1 MRKISFVFWA
11 VFIAAMLMF
20 AGCTKTEELTLEEIE
35 NAETNGIEELLK
47 MTEYRPWEGQKFAPG
62 KSGGTWKDSTT
73 ADPKTFNIIVADGDG
88 ETNALLS
95 FLSDYLID
103 YDYSIKDWKPHI
115 AAPRIEVHEDKG
127 TMDVFFTLRD
137 DLYWSYYG
145 SDKKIKVTSDDAVF
159 WYDEIEGEEQLH
171 LSAYTGQ
178 FLGMEDGTIKHVD
191 IEKIDDLTFV
201 YHFPRIIAEPLLHC
215 NGSFGP
221 MHVFKPVKDKE
232 GVEGLKKMFSVS
244 ADPKTIPSMGRYFL
258 VEYTAGQRLVY
269 KKNNDYWKKDSNG
282 NTIPYPDEMLVS
294 IVPDKNTQYL
304 MFKEG
309 SQEDYTP
316 RTEEISE
323 LVRKQEDKYTIYNNG
338 GAYGASFWTFNEN
351 PINKDKPFYEWFT
364 CTEFRQAMSCLLNR
378 ERIISQVY
386 NGLAEPCLYL
396 FPKPNAFYNE
406 NITLQYLFDHQKA
419 TELLAKAGMKK
430 GADGILRDK
439 NGTAVEFDLTITAES
454 SVSSDISSIIVDEC
468 QKEGI
473 KINVRTTD
481 FQKLVEQMT
490 STYDWQSLFISLG
503 TAIFPTQGSN
513 VWPSNTPLHI
523 WYPMQPSPAT
533 EWEARIDY
541 LYNEGSCTIDHD
553 KAKKIW
559 DEYQSIILEQCPLI
573 YLMRPI
579 NFYALNNRWDQ
590 TNLYYDPM
598 GGATTDYVY
607 LKQ

>member
-1 MRKISFVFWA
+1 MLIVA
-11 VFIAAMLMF
+11 VLLLS
-20 AGCTKTEELTLEEIE
+20 GCKKTEELSLEEIE
-35 NAETNGIEELLK
+35 NYGTDSVAELLEK
-47 MTEYRPWEGQKFAPG
+47 TKYRPWEGQKFAPG
-62 KSGGTWKDSTT
+62 KSGGTWKDSITS
-73 ADPKTFNIIVADGDG
+73 DPKTFNLIVADGDG
-88 ETNALLS
+88 ETNALLN
-95 FLSDYLID
+95 FLTDYLID
-103 YDYSIKDWKPHI
+103 YNYTTKEWEPHI
-115 AAPRIEVHEDKG
+115 AAPRVEVHEADG

-137 DLYWSYYG
+137 DLYWTYYG

-159 WYDEIEGEEQLH
+159 WYDEIDGEEQLH

-178 FLGMEDGTIKHVD
+178 FLAMEDGTIKHVD

-201 YHFPRIIAEPLLHC
+201 YHFPRITAEPLLHC

-232 GVEGLKKMFSVS
+232 GVEGLKKIFSVS
-244 ADPKTIPSMGRYFL
+244 ADPKTIPSMGKYYL
-258 VEYTAGQRLVY
+258 VEYTSGQRLVY
-269 KKNNDYWKKDSNG
+269 KKNPYYWEKDANG
-282 NTIPYPDEMLVS
+282 TVIPYPDEMIMS
-294 IVPDKNTQYL
+294 IVPDKNTQFL

-309 SQEDYTP
+309 SQEDYNP
-316 RTEEISE
+316 KTEEISE
-323 LVRKQEDKYTIYNNG
+323 LVKKQGDKYTIYNNG
-338 GAYGASFWTFNEN
+338 GTNGASLWTFNEN
-351 PINKDKPFYEWFT
+351 PINKDKPYYEWFT
-364 CTEFRQAMSCLLNR
+364 CKEFRQAMSCLLNR

-406 NITLQYLFDHQKA
+406 EITLKYVFDLKKA
-419 TELLAKAGMKK
+419 EELLAKAGMKK
-430 GADGILRDK
+430 DKTGVLRDK
-439 NGTAVEFDLTITAES
+439 NGTPVEFDLTVTAES
-454 SVSSDISSIIVDEC
+454 PVASDIASIIVDEA
-468 QKEGI
+468 QKVGM

-503 TAIFPTQGSN
+503 TSIFPSQGSN

-541 LYNEGSCTIDHD
+541 LYNEGCCTIDHD

-579 NFYALNNRWDQ
+579 SFYALSNRWDQ

-607 LKQ
+607 LK

>member
-1 MRKISFVFWA
+1 MRKISILLIVA
-11 VFIAAMLMF
+11 VLLLS
-20 AGCTKTEELTLEEIE
+20 GCKKTEELSLEEIE
-35 NAETNGIEELLK
+35 NYGTDSVAELLEK
-47 MTEYRPWEGQKFAPG
+47 TKYRPWEGQKFAPG
-62 KSGGTWKDSTT
+62 KSGGTWKDSITS
-73 ADPKTFNIIVADGDG
+73 DPKTFNLIVADGDG
-88 ETNALLS
+88 ETNALLN
-95 FLSDYLID
+95 FLTDYLID
-103 YDYSIKDWKPHI
+103 YNYTTKEWEPHI
-115 AAPRIEVHEDKG
+115 AAPRVEVHEADG

-137 DLYWSYYG
+137 DLYWTYYG

-159 WYDEIEGEEQLH
+159 WYDEIDGEEQLH

-178 FLGMEDGTIKHVD
+178 FLAMEDGTIKHVD

-201 YHFPRIIAEPLLHC
+201 YHFPRITAEPLLHC

-232 GVEGLKKMFSVS
+232 GVEGLKKIFSVS
-244 ADPKTIPSMGRYFL
+244 ADPKTIPSMGKYYL
-258 VEYTAGQRLVY
+258 VEYTSGQRLVY
-269 KKNNDYWKKDSNG
+269 KKNPYYWEKDANG
-282 NTIPYPDEMLVS
+282 TVIPYPDEMIMS
-294 IVPDKNTQYL
+294 IVPDKNTQFL

-316 RTEEISE
+316 KTEEISE
-323 LVRKQEDKYTIYNNG
+323 LVKKQGDKYTIYNNG
-338 GAYGASFWTFNEN
+338 GTNGASLWTFNEN
-351 PINKDKPFYEWFT
+351 PINKDKPYYEWFT
-364 CTEFRQAMSCLLNR
+364 CKEFRQAMSCLLNR

-406 NITLQYLFDHQKA
+406 EITLKYVFDLKKA
-419 TELLAKAGMKK
+419 EELLAKAGMKK
-430 GADGILRDK
+430 DKTGVLRDK
-439 NGTAVEFDLTITAES
+439 NGTPVEFDLTVTAES
-454 SVSSDISSIIVDEC
+454 PVASDIASIIVDEA
-468 QKEGI
+468 QKVGM

-503 TAIFPTQGSN
+503 TSIFPSQGSN

-541 LYNEGSCTIDHD
+541 LYNEGCCTIDHD

-579 NFYALNNRWDQ
+579 SFYALSNRWDQ

-607 LKQ
+607 LK

>member
-1 MRKISFVFWA
+1 MRKISILLIVA
-11 VFIAAMLMF
+11 VLLLS
-20 AGCTKTEELTLEEIE
+20 GCKKTEELSLEEIE
-35 NAETNGIEELLK
+35 NYGTDSVAELLEK
-47 MTEYRPWEGQKFAPG
+47 TKYRPWEGQKFAPG
-62 KSGGTWKDSTT
+62 KSGGTWKDSITS
-73 ADPKTFNIIVADGDG
+73 DPKTFNLIVADGDG
-88 ETNALLS
+88 ETNALLN
-95 FLSDYLID
+95 FLTDYLID
-103 YDYSIKDWKPHI
+103 YNYTTKEWEPHI
-115 AAPRIEVHEDKG
+115 ATPRVEVHEADG

-137 DLYWSYYG
+137 DLYWTYYG

-159 WYDEIEGEEQLH
+159 WYDEIDGEEQLH

-178 FLGMEDGTIKHVD
+178 FLAMEDGTIKHVD

-201 YHFPRIIAEPLLHC
+201 YHFPRITAEPLLHC

-232 GVEGLKKMFSVS
+232 GVEGLKKIFSVS
-244 ADPKTIPSMGRYFL
+244 ADPKTIPSMGKYYL
-258 VEYTAGQRLVY
+258 VEYTSGQRLVY
-269 KKNNDYWKKDSNG
+269 KKNPYYWEKDANG
-282 NTIPYPDEMLVS
+282 TVIPYPDEMIMS
-294 IVPDKNTQYL
+294 IVPDKNTQFL

-309 SQEDYTP
+309 SQEDYNP
-316 RTEEISE
+316 KTEEISE
-323 LVRKQEDKYTIYNNG
+323 LVKKQGDKYTIYKNG
-338 GAYGASFWTFNEN
+338 GTNGASLWTFNEN
-351 PINKDKPFYEWFT
+351 PINKDKPYYEWFT
-364 CTEFRQAMSCLLNR
+364 CKEFRQAMSCLLNR

-406 NITLQYLFDHQKA
+406 EITLKYVFDLKKA
-419 TELLAKAGMKK
+419 EELLAKAGMKK
-430 GADGILRDK
+430 DKTGVLRDK
-439 NGTAVEFDLTITAES
+439 NGTPVEFDLTVTAES
-454 SVSSDISSIIVDEC
+454 PVASDIASIIVDEA
-468 QKEGI
+468 QKVGM

-503 TAIFPTQGSN
+503 TSIFPSQGSN

-541 LYNEGSCTIDHD
+541 LYNEGCCTIDHD

-579 NFYALNNRWDQ
+579 SFYALSNRWDQ

-607 LKQ
+607 LK

>member
-1 MRKISFVFWA
+1 MLIVA
-11 VFIAAMLMF
+11 VLLLS
-20 AGCTKTEELTLEEIE
+20 GCKKTEELTLEEIE
-35 NAETNGIEELLK
+35 NYGTDSVAELLEK
-47 MTEYRPWEGQKFAPG
+47 TKYRPWEGQKFAPG
-62 KSGGTWKDSTT
+62 KSGGTWKDSITS
-73 ADPKTFNIIVADGDG
+73 DPKTFNLIVADGDG
-88 ETNALLS
+88 ETNALLN
-95 FLSDYLID
+95 FLTDYLID
-103 YDYSIKDWKPHI
+103 YNYTTKEWEPHI
-115 AAPRIEVHEDKG
+115 AAPRVEVHEADG

-137 DLYWSYYG
+137 DLYWTYYG

-159 WYDEIEGEEQLH
+159 WYDEIDGEEQLH

-178 FLGMEDGTIKHVD
+178 FLAMEDGTIKHVD

-201 YHFPRIIAEPLLHC
+201 YHFPRITAEPLLHC

-232 GVEGLKKMFSVS
+232 GVEGLKKIFSVS
-244 ADPKTIPSMGRYFL
+244 ADPKTIPSMGKYYL
-258 VEYTAGQRLVY
+258 VEYTSGQRLVY
-269 KKNNDYWKKDSNG
+269 KKNPYYWEKDANG
-282 NTIPYPDEMLVS
+282 AVIPYPDEMIMS
-294 IVPDKNTQYL
+294 IVPDKNTQFL

-316 RTEEISE
+316 KTEEISE
-323 LVRKQEDKYTIYNNG
+323 LVKKQGDKYTIYNNG
-338 GAYGASFWTFNEN
+338 GTNGASLWTFNEN
-351 PINKDKPFYEWFT
+351 PINKDKPYYEWFT
-364 CTEFRQAMSCLLNR
+364 CKEFRQAMSCLLNR

-406 NITLQYLFDHQKA
+406 EITLKYVFDLKKA
-419 TELLAKAGMKK
+419 EELLAKAGMKK
-430 GADGILRDK
+430 DKTGVLRDK
-439 NGTAVEFDLTITAES
+439 NGTPVEFDLTVTAES
-454 SVSSDISSIIVDEC
+454 PVASDIASIIVDEA
-468 QKEGI
+468 QKVGM

-503 TAIFPTQGSN
+503 TSIFPSQGSN

-541 LYNEGSCTIDHD
+541 LYNEGCCTIDHD

-579 NFYALNNRWDQ
+579 SFYALSNRWDQ

-607 LKQ
+607 LK

>member
-1 MRKISFVFWA
+1 MIVA
-11 VFIAAMLMF
+11 VLLLS
-20 AGCTKTEELTLEEIE
+20 GCKKTEELSLEEIE
-35 NAETNGIEELLK
+35 NYGTDSVAELLEK
-47 MTEYRPWEGQKFAPG
+47 TKYRPWEGQKFAPG
-62 KSGGTWKDSTT
+62 KSGGTWKDSITS
-73 ADPKTFNIIVADGDG
+73 DPKTFNLIVADGDG
-88 ETNALLS
+88 ETNALLN
-95 FLSDYLID
+95 FLTDYLID
-103 YDYSIKDWKPHI
+103 YNYTTKEWEPHI
-115 AAPRIEVHEDKG
+115 AAPRVEVHEADG

-137 DLYWSYYG
+137 DLYWTYYG

-159 WYDEIEGEEQLH
+159 WYDEIDGEEQLH

-178 FLGMEDGTIKHVD
+178 FLAMEDGTIKHVD

-201 YHFPRIIAEPLLHC
+201 YHFPRITAEPLLHC

-232 GVEGLKKMFSVS
+232 GVEGLKKIFSVS
-244 ADPKTIPSMGRYFL
+244 ADPKTIPSMGKYYL
-258 VEYTAGQRLVY
+258 VEYTSGQRLVY
-269 KKNNDYWKKDSNG
+269 KKNPYYWEKDANG
-282 NTIPYPDEMLVS
+282 TVIPYPDEMIMS
-294 IVPDKNTQYL
+294 IVPDKNTQFL

-309 SQEDYTP
+309 SQEDYNP
-316 RTEEISE
+316 KTEEISE
-323 LVRKQEDKYTIYNNG
+323 LVKKQGDKYTIYNNG
-338 GAYGASFWTFNEN
+338 GTNGASLWTFNEN
-351 PINKDKPFYEWFT
+351 PINKDKPYYEWFT
-364 CTEFRQAMSCLLNR
+364 CKEFRQAMSCLLNR

-406 NITLQYLFDHQKA
+406 EITLKYVFDLKKA
-419 TELLAKAGMKK
+419 EELLAKAGMKK
-430 GADGILRDK
+430 DKTGVLRDK
-439 NGTAVEFDLTITAES
+439 NGTPVEFDLTVTAES
-454 SVSSDISSIIVDEC
+454 PVASDIASIIVDEA
-468 QKEGI
+468 QKVGM

-503 TAIFPTQGSN
+503 TSIFPSQGSN

-541 LYNEGSCTIDHD
+541 LYNEGCCTIDHD

-579 NFYALNNRWDQ
+579 SFYALSNRWDQ

-607 LKQ
+607 LK

>member
-1 MRKISFVFWA
+1 MRKISILLIVA
-11 VFIAAMLMF
+11 VLLLS
-20 AGCTKTEELTLEEIE
+20 GCKKTEELTLEEIE
-35 NAETNGIEELLK
+35 NYGTDSVAELLEK
-47 MTEYRPWEGQKFAPG
+47 TKYRPWEGQKFAPG
-62 KSGGTWKDSTT
+62 KSGGTWKDSITS
-73 ADPKTFNIIVADGDG
+73 DPKTFNLIVADGDG
-88 ETNALLS
+88 ETNALLN
-95 FLSDYLID
+95 FLTDYLID
-103 YDYSIKDWKPHI
+103 YNYTTKEWEPHI
-115 AAPRIEVHEDKG
+115 AAPRVEVHEADG

-137 DLYWSYYG
+137 DLYWTYYG

-159 WYDEIEGEEQLH
+159 WYDEIDGEEQLH

-178 FLGMEDGTIKHVD
+178 FLAMEDGTIKHVD

-201 YHFPRIIAEPLLHC
+201 YHFPRITAEPLLHC

-232 GVEGLKKMFSVS
+232 GVEGLKKIFSVS
-244 ADPKTIPSMGRYFL
+244 ADPKTIPSMGKYYL
-258 VEYTAGQRLVY
+258 VEYTSGQRLVY
-269 KKNNDYWKKDSNG
+269 KKNPYYWEKDANG
-282 NTIPYPDEMLVS
+282 AVIPYPDEMIMS
-294 IVPDKNTQYL
+294 IVPDKNTQFL

-316 RTEEISE
+316 KTEEISE
-323 LVRKQEDKYTIYNNG
+323 LVKKQGDKYTIYNNG
-338 GAYGASFWTFNEN
+338 GTNGASLWTFNEN
-351 PINKDKPFYEWFT
+351 PINKDKPYYEWFT
-364 CTEFRQAMSCLLNR
+364 CKEFRQAMSCLLNR

-406 NITLQYLFDHQKA
+406 EITLKYVFDLKKA
-419 TELLAKAGMKK
+419 EELLAKAGMKK
-430 GADGILRDK
+430 DKTGVLRDK
-439 NGTAVEFDLTITAES
+439 NGTPVEFDLTVTAES
-454 SVSSDISSIIVDEC
+454 PVASDIASIIVDEA
-468 QKEGI
+468 QKVGM

-503 TAIFPTQGSN
+503 TSIFPSQGSN

-541 LYNEGSCTIDHD
+541 LYNEGCCTIDHD

-579 NFYALNNRWDQ
+579 SFYALSNRWDQ

-607 LKQ
+607 LK

>member
-1 MRKISFVFWA
+1 MIVA
-11 VFIAAMLMF
+11 VLLLS
-20 AGCTKTEELTLEEIE
+20 GCTKQEELTLEEIE
-35 NAETNGIEELLK
+35 NYGTDSVAELLEK
-47 MTEYRPWEGQKFAPG
+47 TKYRPWEGQKFAPG
-62 KSGGTWKDSTT
+62 KSGGTWKDSITS
-73 ADPKTFNIIVADGDG
+73 DPKTFNLIVADGDG
-88 ETNALLS
+88 ETNALLN
-95 FLSDYLID
+95 FLTDYLID
-103 YDYSIKDWKPHI
+103 YNYTTKEWEPHI
-115 AAPRIEVHEDKG
+115 AAPRVEVHEADG

-137 DLYWSYYG
+137 DLYWTYYG

-159 WYDEIEGEEQLH
+159 WYDEIDGEEQLH

-178 FLGMEDGTIKHVD
+178 FLAMEDGTIKHVD

-201 YHFPRIIAEPLLHC
+201 YHFPRITAEPLLHC

-232 GVEGLKKMFSVS
+232 GVEGLKKIFSVS
-244 ADPKTIPSMGRYFL
+244 ADPKTIPSMGKYYL
-258 VEYTAGQRLVY
+258 VEYTSGQRLVY
-269 KKNNDYWKKDSNG
+269 KKNPYYWEKDANG
-282 NTIPYPDEMLVS
+282 TVIPYPDEMIMS
-294 IVPDKNTQYL
+294 IVPDKNTQFL

-309 SQEDYTP
+309 SQEDYNP
-316 RTEEISE
+316 KTEEISE
-323 LVRKQEDKYTIYNNG
+323 LVKKQGDKYTIYNNG
-338 GAYGASFWTFNEN
+338 GTNGASLWTFNEN
-351 PINKDKPFYEWFT
+351 PINKDKPYYEWFT
-364 CTEFRQAMSCLLNR
+364 CKEFRQAMSCLLNR

-406 NITLQYLFDHQKA
+406 EITLKYVFDLKKA
-419 TELLAKAGMKK
+419 EELLAKAGMKK
-430 GADGILRDK
+430 DKTGVLRDK
-439 NGTAVEFDLTITAES
+439 NGTAVEFDLTVTAES
-454 SVSSDISSIIVDEC
+454 PVASDIASIIVDEA
-468 QKEGI
+468 QKVGM

-503 TAIFPTQGSN
+503 TSIFPSQGSN

-541 LYNEGSCTIDHD
+541 LYNEGCCTIDHD

-579 NFYALNNRWDQ
+579 SFYALSNRWDQ

-607 LKQ
+607 LK

>member
-1 MRKISFVFWA
+1 MRKISILLIVA
-11 VFIAAMLMF
+11 VLLLS
-20 AGCTKTEELTLEEIE
+20 GCKKTEELSLEEIE
-35 NAETNGIEELLK
+35 NYGTDSVAELLEK
-47 MTEYRPWEGQKFAPG
+47 TKYRPWEGQKFAPG
-62 KSGGTWKDSTT
+62 KSGGTWKDSITS
-73 ADPKTFNIIVADGDG
+73 DPKTFNLIVADGDG
-88 ETNALLS
+88 ETNALLN
-95 FLSDYLID
+95 FLTDYLID
-103 YDYSIKDWKPHI
+103 YNYTTKEWEPHI
-115 AAPRIEVHEDKG
+115 AAPRVEVHEADG

-137 DLYWSYYG
+137 DLYWTYYG

-159 WYDEIEGEEQLH
+159 WYDEIDGEEQLH

-178 FLGMEDGTIKHVD
+178 FLAMEDGTIKHVD

-201 YHFPRIIAEPLLHC
+201 YHFPRITAEPLLHC

-232 GVEGLKKMFSVS
+232 GVEGLKKIFSVS
-244 ADPKTIPSMGRYFL
+244 ADPKTIPSMGKYYL
-258 VEYTAGQRLVY
+258 VEYTSGQRLVY
-269 KKNNDYWKKDSNG
+269 KKNPYYWEKDANG
-282 NTIPYPDEMLVS
+282 TVIPYPDEMIMS
-294 IVPDKNTQYL
+294 IVPDKNTQFL

-309 SQEDYTP
+309 SQEDYNP
-316 RTEEISE
+316 KTEEISE
-323 LVRKQEDKYTIYNNG
+323 LVKKQGDKYTIYNNG
-338 GAYGASFWTFNEN
+338 GTNGASLWTFNEN
-351 PINKDKPFYEWFT
+351 PINKDKPYYEWFT
-364 CTEFRQAMSCLLNR
+364 CKEFRQAMSCLLNR

-406 NITLQYLFDHQKA
+406 EITLKYVFDLKKA
-419 TELLAKAGMKK
+419 EELLAKAGMKK
-430 GADGILRDK
+430 DKTGVLRDK
-439 NGTAVEFDLTITAES
+439 NGTPVEFDLTVTAES
-454 SVSSDISSIIVDEC
+454 PVASDIASIIVDEA
-468 QKEGI
+468 QKVGM

-503 TAIFPTQGSN
+503 TSIFPSQGSN

-541 LYNEGSCTIDHD
+541 LYNEGCCTIDHD

-579 NFYALNNRWDQ
+579 SFYALSNRWDQ

-607 LKQ
+607 LK

>member
-1 MRKISFVFWA
+1 MIVA
-11 VFIAAMLMF
+11 VLLLSS
-20 AGCTKTEELTLEEIE
+20 CTKQEELTLEEIE
-35 NAETNGIEELLK
+35 NYGTDSVAELLEK
-47 MTEYRPWEGQKFAPG
+47 TKYRPWEGQKFAPG
-62 KSGGTWKDSTT
+62 KSGGTWKDSITS
-73 ADPKTFNIIVADGDG
+73 DPKTFNLIVADGDG
-88 ETNALLS
+88 ETNALLN
-95 FLSDYLID
+95 FLTDYLID
-103 YDYSIKDWKPHI
+103 YNYTTKEWEPHI
-115 AAPRIEVHEDKG
+115 AAPRVEVHEADG

-137 DLYWSYYG
+137 DLYWTYYG

-159 WYDEIEGEEQLH
+159 WYDEIDGEEQLH

-178 FLGMEDGTIKHVD
+178 FLAMEDGTIKHVD

-201 YHFPRIIAEPLLHC
+201 YHFPRITAEPLLHC

-232 GVEGLKKMFSVS
+232 GVEGLKKIFSVS
-244 ADPKTIPSMGRYFL
+244 ADPKTIPSMGKYYL
-258 VEYTAGQRLVY
+258 VEYTSGQRLVY
-269 KKNNDYWKKDSNG
+269 KKNPYYWEKDANG
-282 NTIPYPDEMLVS
+282 TVIPYPDEMIMS
-294 IVPDKNTQYL
+294 IVPDKNTQFL

-309 SQEDYTP
+309 SQEDYNP
-316 RTEEISE
+316 KTEEISE
-323 LVRKQEDKYTIYNNG
+323 LVKKQGDKYTIYNNG
-338 GAYGASFWTFNEN
+338 GTNGASLWTFNEN
-351 PINKDKPFYEWFT
+351 PINKDKPYYEWFT
-364 CTEFRQAMSCLLNR
+364 CKEFRQAMSCLLNR

-406 NITLQYLFDHQKA
+406 EITLKYVFDLKKA
-419 TELLAKAGMKK
+419 EELLAKAGMKK
-430 GADGILRDK
+430 DKTGVLRDK
-439 NGTAVEFDLTITAES
+439 NGTAVEFDLTVTAES
-454 SVSSDISSIIVDEC
+454 PVASDIASIIVDEA
-468 QKEGI
+468 QKVGM

-503 TAIFPTQGSN
+503 TSIFPSQGSN

-541 LYNEGSCTIDHD
+541 LYNEGCCTIDHD

-579 NFYALNNRWDQ
+579 SFYALSNRWDQ

-607 LKQ
+607 LK

>member
-1 MRKISFVFWA
+1 MRKISILLIVA
-11 VFIAAMLMF
+11 VLLLS
-20 AGCTKTEELTLEEIE
+20 GCKKTEELTLEEIE
-35 NAETNGIEELLK
+35 NYGTDSVAELLEK
-47 MTEYRPWEGQKFAPG
+47 TKYRPWEGQKFAPG
-62 KSGGTWKDSTT
+62 KSGGTWKDSITS
-73 ADPKTFNIIVADGDG
+73 DPKTFNLIVADGDG
-88 ETNALLS
+88 ETNALLN
-95 FLSDYLID
+95 FLTDYLID
-103 YDYSIKDWKPHI
+103 YNYTTKEWEPHI
-115 AAPRIEVHEDKG
+115 AAPRVEVHEADG

-137 DLYWSYYG
+137 DLYWTYYG

-159 WYDEIEGEEQLH
+159 WYDEIDGEEQLH

-178 FLGMEDGTIKHVD
+178 FLAMEDGTIKHVD

-201 YHFPRIIAEPLLHC
+201 YHFPRITAEPLLHC

-232 GVEGLKKMFSVS
+232 GVEGLKKIFSVS
-244 ADPKTIPSMGRYFL
+244 ADPKTIPSMGKYYL
-258 VEYTAGQRLVY
+258 VEYTSGQRLVY
-269 KKNNDYWKKDSNG
+269 KKNPYYWEKDANG
-282 NTIPYPDEMLVS
+282 TVIPYPDEMIMS
-294 IVPDKNTQYL
+294 IVPDKNTQFL

-309 SQEDYTP
+309 SQEDYNP
-316 RTEEISE
+316 KTEEISE
-323 LVRKQEDKYTIYNNG
+323 LVKKQGDKYTIYNNG
-338 GAYGASFWTFNEN
+338 GTNGASLWTFNEN
-351 PINKDKPFYEWFT
+351 PINKDKPYYEWFT
-364 CTEFRQAMSCLLNR
+364 CKEFRQAMSCLLNR

-406 NITLQYLFDHQKA
+406 EITLKYVFDLKKA
-419 TELLAKAGMKK
+419 EELLAKAGMKK
-430 GADGILRDK
+430 DKTGVLRDK
-439 NGTAVEFDLTITAES
+439 NGTPVEFDLTVTAES
-454 SVSSDISSIIVDEC
+454 PVASDIASIIVDEA
-468 QKEGI
+468 QKVGM

-503 TAIFPTQGSN
+503 TSIFPSQGSN

-541 LYNEGSCTIDHD
+541 LYNEGCCTIDHD

-579 NFYALNNRWDQ
+579 SFYALSNRWDQ

-607 LKQ
+607 LK

>member
-1 MRKISFVFWA
+1 MRKISLVFGFIFVAA
-11 VFIAAMLMF
+11 VLLLS
-20 AGCTKTEELTLEEIE
+20 GCNKQEELSLEEIE
-35 NAETNGIEELLK
+35 NYGTSGVAELLEK
-47 MTEYRPWEGQKFAPG
+47 TKYRPWEGQKFAAG
-62 KSGGTWKDSTT
+62 KSGGTWKDSITS
-73 ADPKTFNIIVADGDG
+73 DPKTFNLIVADGDG
-88 ETNALLS
+88 ETTALLN
-95 FLSDYLID
+95 FLTDYLID
-103 YDYSIKDWKPHI
+103 YNHATKEWEPHI
-115 AAPRIEVHEDKG
+115 ASARIEVYEDSD

-137 DLYWSYYG
+137 DLYWTYYG

-201 YHFPRIIAEPLLHC
+201 YHFPRIVADPLLHC

-232 GVEGLKKMFSVS
+232 GVEGLKKIFSVS
-244 ADPKTIPSMGRYFL
+244 ADPKTIPSMGKYYL
-258 VEYTAGQRLVY
+258 VEYTSGQRLVY
-269 KKNNDYWKKDSNG
+269 KKNPYYWEKDDNG
-282 NTIPYPDEMLVS
+282 AVIPYPDEMIMS
-294 IVPDKNTQYL
+294 IVPDKNTQFL

-309 SQEDYTP
+309 SQEDYNP
-316 RTEEISE
+316 KTEEISE
-323 LVRKQEDKYTIYNNG
+323 LVKKQGDKYTIYNNG
-338 GAYGASFWTFNEN
+338 GTNGASLWTFNEN
-351 PINKDKPFYEWFT
+351 PINKDKPYYEWFI
-364 CTEFRQAMSCLLNR
+364 CKEFRQAMSCLLNR
-378 ERIISQVY
+378 DRIISQVY

-406 NITLQYLFDHQKA
+406 EITLKYLFDLKKA
-419 TELLAKAGMKK
+419 EELLAKAGMKK
-430 GADGILRDK
+430 DSSGVLRDK

-454 SVSSDISSIIVDEC
+454 TVSSDIASIIVDEA
-468 QKEGI
+468 QKVGI

-481 FQKLVEQMT
+481 FQKLVEQLS

-503 TAIFPTQGSN
+503 TAIFPSQGSN
-513 VWPSNTPLHI
+513 VWPSNTPLHL

-541 LYNEGSCTIDHD
+541 LYNEGCCTIDHD

-579 NFYALNNRWDQ
+579 SFYALNNRWEQ

-598 GGATTDYVY
+598 GGATTNYVY
-607 LKQ
+607 LK

>member
-1 MRKISFVFWA
+1 MLLIVA
-11 VFIAAMLMF
+11 VLLLS
-20 AGCTKTEELTLEEIE
+20 GCKKTEELTLEEIE
-35 NAETNGIEELLK
+35 NYGTDSVAELLEK
-47 MTEYRPWEGQKFAPG
+47 TKYRPWEGQKFAPG
-62 KSGGTWKDSTT
+62 KSGGTWKDSITS
-73 ADPKTFNIIVADGDG
+73 DPKTFNLIVADGDG
-88 ETNALLS
+88 ETNALLN
-95 FLSDYLID
+95 FLTDYLID
-103 YDYSIKDWKPHI
+103 YNYTTKEWEPHI
-115 AAPRIEVHEDKG
+115 AAPRVEVHEADG

-137 DLYWSYYG
+137 DLYWTYYG

-159 WYDEIEGEEQLH
+159 WYDEIDGEEQLH

-178 FLGMEDGTIKHVD
+178 FLAMEDGTIKHVD

-201 YHFPRIIAEPLLHC
+201 YHFPRITAEPLLHC

-232 GVEGLKKMFSVS
+232 GVEGLKKIFSVS
-244 ADPKTIPSMGRYFL
+244 ADPKTIPSMGKYYL
-258 VEYTAGQRLVY
+258 VEYTSGQRLVY
-269 KKNNDYWKKDSNG
+269 KKNPYYWEKDANG
-282 NTIPYPDEMLVS
+282 AVIPYPDEMIMS
-294 IVPDKNTQYL
+294 IVPDKNTQFL

-316 RTEEISE
+316 KTEEISE
-323 LVRKQEDKYTIYNNG
+323 LVKKQGDKYTIYNNG
-338 GAYGASFWTFNEN
+338 GTNGASLWTFNEN
-351 PINKDKPFYEWFT
+351 PINKDKPYYEWFT
-364 CTEFRQAMSCLLNR
+364 CKEFRQAMSCLLNR

-406 NITLQYLFDHQKA
+406 EITLKYVFDLKKA
-419 TELLAKAGMKK
+419 EELLAKAGMKK
-430 GADGILRDK
+430 DKTGVLRDK
-439 NGTAVEFDLTITAES
+439 NGTPVEFDLTVTAES
-454 SVSSDISSIIVDEC
+454 PVASDIASIIVDEA
-468 QKEGI
+468 QKVGM

-503 TAIFPTQGSN
+503 TSIFPSQGSN

-541 LYNEGSCTIDHD
+541 LYNEGCCTIDHD

-579 NFYALNNRWDQ
+579 SFYALSNRWDQ

-607 LKQ
+607 LK

>member
-1 MRKISFVFWA
+1 MRKISILLIVA
-11 VFIAAMLMF
+11 VLLLS
-20 AGCTKTEELTLEEIE
+20 GCKKTEELTLEEIE
-35 NAETNGIEELLK
+35 NYGTDSVAELLEK
-47 MTEYRPWEGQKFAPG
+47 TKYRPWEGQKFAPG
-62 KSGGTWKDSTT
+62 KSGGTWKDSITS
-73 ADPKTFNIIVADGDG
+73 DPKTFNLIVADGDG
-88 ETNALLS
+88 ETNALLN
-95 FLSDYLID
+95 FLTDYLID
-103 YDYSIKDWKPHI
+103 YNYTTKEWEPHI
-115 AAPRIEVHEDKG
+115 AAPRVEVHEADG

-137 DLYWSYYG
+137 DLYWTYYG

-159 WYDEIEGEEQLH
+159 WYDEIDGEEQLH

-178 FLGMEDGTIKHVD
+178 FLAMEDGTIKHVD

-201 YHFPRIIAEPLLHC
+201 YHFPRITAEPLLHC

-232 GVEGLKKMFSVS
+232 GVEGLKKIFSVS
-244 ADPKTIPSMGRYFL
+244 ADPKTIPSMGKYYL
-258 VEYTAGQRLVY
+258 VEYTSGQRLVY
-269 KKNNDYWKKDSNG
+269 KKNPYYWEKDANG
-282 NTIPYPDEMLVS
+282 TVIPYPDEMIMS
-294 IVPDKNTQYL
+294 IVPDKNTQFL

-309 SQEDYTP
+309 SQEDYNP
-316 RTEEISE
+316 KTEEISE
-323 LVRKQEDKYTIYNNG
+323 LVKKQGDKYTIYNNG
-338 GAYGASFWTFNEN
+338 GTNGASLWTFNEN
-351 PINKDKPFYEWFT
+351 PINKDKPYYEWFT
-364 CTEFRQAMSCLLNR
+364 CKEFRQAMSCLLNR

-406 NITLQYLFDHQKA
+406 EITLKYVFDLKKA
-419 TELLAKAGMKK
+419 EELLAKAGMKK
-430 GADGILRDK
+430 DKTGVLRDK
-439 NGTAVEFDLTITAES
+439 NGTAVEFDLTVTAES
-454 SVSSDISSIIVDEC
+454 PVASDIASIIVDEA
-468 QKEGI
+468 QKVGM

-503 TAIFPTQGSN
+503 TSIFPSQGSN

-541 LYNEGSCTIDHD
+541 LYNEGCCTIDHD

-579 NFYALNNRWDQ
+579 SFYALSNRWDQ

-607 LKQ
+607 LK

>member
-1 MRKISFVFWA
+1 MRKISILLIVA
-11 VFIAAMLMF
+11 VLLLS
-20 AGCTKTEELTLEEIE
+20 GCKKTEELSLEEIE
-35 NAETNGIEELLK
+35 NYGTDSVAELLEK
-47 MTEYRPWEGQKFAPG
+47 TKYRPWEGQKFAPG
-62 KSGGTWKDSTT
+62 KSGGTWKDSITS
-73 ADPKTFNIIVADGDG
+73 DPKTFNLIVADGDG
-88 ETNALLS
+88 ETNALLN
-95 FLSDYLID
+95 FLTDYLID
-103 YDYSIKDWKPHI
+103 YNYTTKEWEPHI
-115 AAPRIEVHEDKG
+115 ATPRVEVHEADG

-137 DLYWSYYG
+137 DLYWTYYG

-159 WYDEIEGEEQLH
+159 WYDEIDGEEQLH

-178 FLGMEDGTIKHVD
+178 FLAMEDGTIKHVD

-201 YHFPRIIAEPLLHC
+201 YHFPRITAEPLLHC

-232 GVEGLKKMFSVS
+232 GVEGLKKIFSVS
-244 ADPKTIPSMGRYFL
+244 ADPKTIPSMGKYYL
-258 VEYTAGQRLVY
+258 VEYTSGQRLVY
-269 KKNNDYWKKDSNG
+269 KKNPYYWEKDANG
-282 NTIPYPDEMLVS
+282 TVIPYPDEMIMS
-294 IVPDKNTQYL
+294 IVPDKNTQFL

-309 SQEDYTP
+309 SQEDYNP
-316 RTEEISE
+316 KTEEISE
-323 LVRKQEDKYTIYNNG
+323 LVKKQGDKYTIYNNG
-338 GAYGASFWTFNEN
+338 GTNGASLWTFNEN
-351 PINKDKPFYEWFT
+351 PINKDKPYYEWFT
-364 CTEFRQAMSCLLNR
+364 CKEFRQAMSCLLNR

-406 NITLQYLFDHQKA
+406 EITLKYVFDLKKA
-419 TELLAKAGMKK
+419 EELLAKAGMKK
-430 GADGILRDK
+430 DKTGVLRDK
-439 NGTAVEFDLTITAES
+439 NGTPVEFDLTVTAES
-454 SVSSDISSIIVDEC
+454 PVASDIASIIVDEA
-468 QKEGI
+468 QKVGM

-503 TAIFPTQGSN
+503 TSIFPSQGSN

-541 LYNEGSCTIDHD
+541 LYNEGCCTIDHD

-579 NFYALNNRWDQ
+579 SFYALSNRWDQ

-607 LKQ
+607 LK

>member
-1 MRKISFVFWA
+1 MRKISILLIVA
-11 VFIAAMLMF
+11 VLLLSS
-20 AGCTKTEELTLEEIE
+20 CTKQEELTLEEIE
-35 NAETNGIEELLK
+35 NYGTDSVAELLEK
-47 MTEYRPWEGQKFAPG
+47 TKYRPWEGQKFAPG
-62 KSGGTWKDSTT
+62 KSGGTWKDSITS
-73 ADPKTFNIIVADGDG
+73 DPKTFNLIVADGDG
-88 ETNALLS
+88 ETNALLN
-95 FLSDYLID
+95 FLTDYLID
-103 YDYSIKDWKPHI
+103 YNYTTKEWEPHI
-115 AAPRIEVHEDKG
+115 AAPRVEVHEADG

-137 DLYWSYYG
+137 DLYWTYYG

-159 WYDEIEGEEQLH
+159 WYDEIDGEEQLH

-178 FLGMEDGTIKHVD
+178 FLAMEDGTIKHVD

-201 YHFPRIIAEPLLHC
+201 YHFPRITAEPLLHC

-232 GVEGLKKMFSVS
+232 GVEGLKKIFSVS
-244 ADPKTIPSMGRYFL
+244 ADPKTIPSMGKYYL
-258 VEYTAGQRLVY
+258 VEYTSGQRLVY
-269 KKNNDYWKKDSNG
+269 KKNPYYWEKDANG
-282 NTIPYPDEMLVS
+282 TVIPYPDEMIMS
-294 IVPDKNTQYL
+294 IVPDKNTQFL

-309 SQEDYTP
+309 SQEDYNP
-316 RTEEISE
+316 KTEEISE
-323 LVRKQEDKYTIYNNG
+323 LVKKQGDKYTIYNNG
-338 GAYGASFWTFNEN
+338 GTNGASLWTFNEN
-351 PINKDKPFYEWFT
+351 PINKDKPYYEWFT
-364 CTEFRQAMSCLLNR
+364 CKEFRQAMSCLLNR

-406 NITLQYLFDHQKA
+406 EITLKYVFDLKKA
-419 TELLAKAGMKK
+419 EELLAKAGMKK
-430 GADGILRDK
+430 DKTGVLRDK
-439 NGTAVEFDLTITAES
+439 NGTAVEFDLTVTAES
-454 SVSSDISSIIVDEC
+454 PVASDIASIIVDEA
-468 QKEGI
+468 QKVGM

-503 TAIFPTQGSN
+503 TSIFPSQGSN

-541 LYNEGSCTIDHD
+541 LYNEGCCTIDHD

-579 NFYALNNRWDQ
+579 SFYALSNRWDQ

-607 LKQ
+607 LK